1 MRHIMRLI
9 VIGVVWSA
17 LFCRTK
23 NQLYC
28 VAKKISC
35 CVAQKKGR
43 PWRPPLIEGYGGIDL
58 TNYELDNLLAG
69 AYGIDAGGDVDSEL
83 VAVDGASVNETS
95 VHS

>member
-1 MRHIMRLI
+1 MRLIMRLI

-17 LFCRTK
+17 LLCRTK
-23 NQLYC
+23 KQL
-28 VAKKISC
+28 C

-43 PWRPPLIEGYGGIDL
+43 PWRPPLIDGYGVEDL